1 MQKLL
6 DETEAK
12 AYVFLK
18 EFGFEED
25 EIVPIVAKG
34 KRNLETTLKNFEQ
47 MLSLPEAY
55 SHDEADSILHA
66 LKGLLAQ
73 MGNKEKAEET
83 EALREHLDRQ
93 KMLAWLERSRL

>member
-12 AYVFLK
+12 AYIFLK

-25 EIVPIVAKG
+25 EIVPIVEKG
-34 KRNLETTLKNFEQ
+34 KRDLETTLKNFEQ
-47 MLSLPEAY
+47 ILSLPEAY

-66 LKGLLAQ
+66 K
-73 MGNKEKAEET
+73 KEKAEET
-83 EALREHLDRQ
+83 EALREHPDRE
-93 KMLAWLERSRL
+93 KMMAWLERSRL